1 MPDRRIEDLVEE
13 YHEGFLTLGGL
24 FSSIVDLLV
33 AGDIDAQLTS
43 LPPETREWIV
53 WSLRD
58 HYSPIAGQAPQDFF
72 ILESVC
78 LVPGTEEEYAV
89 DRARREERLR
99 TTEIPGIQDWLRA
112 HPLPPRPP
120 FPVDVVRALRSRT
133 EDTLN
138 ALLAS
143 RPSNLTPK
151 ERRAWSGREAVGRLG
166 AVVAEL
172 DSALA
177 RAELAGTG
185 SQEQALAWEG
195 FERIAGLLERR
206 DDLSPAET
214 TLVQAAAASRRSNLA
229 SAGASPPGTRG
240 VFSGPPAD

>member
-1 MPDRRIEDLVEE
+1 MPERRIEDLVEE

-43 LPPETREWIV
+43 VPTETREWIV

-58 HYSPIAGQAPQDFF
+58 HYSPIASSSPESFF

-89 DRARREERLR
+89 DRARRDERLR
-99 TTEIPGIQDWLRA
+99 TVEIPKIQDWLRA
-112 HPLPPRPP
+112 HPLPSRPP
-120 FPVDVVRALRSRT
+120 FPADLIRALRSRT
-133 EDTLN
+133 QDSLN
-138 ALLAS
+138 ALLATQ
-143 RPSNLTPK
+143 PPNLTRK
-151 ERRAWSGREAVGRLG
+151 ERRAWSGREAVERLG

-172 DSALA
+172 GNALE
-177 RAELAGTG
+177 RAELADAG

-195 FERIAGLLERR
+195 FERVASLLAGR
-206 DDLSPAET
+206 DDLTPAEAA
-214 TLVQAAAASRRSNLA
+214 LVQAATARRRLNLA
-229 SAGASPPGTRG
+229 SAGVSPPGTRG
-240 VFSGPPAD
+240 VFSGYPRT